1 MRERFASEIESHALR
16 REIIATVLSNGAI
29 NRGGSTLVVR
39 LKEETGRTT
48 EDVAFAF
55 AAATGAFRL
64 NDFYDTIDALDG
76 KIDGQQQLSLY
87 LLVQNVLRRQVVWFL
102 RYGNLQEGLSAL
114 IERYRAGLDTLSG
127 SIESIFDEW
136 LIGRFEDAQSRMVAE
151 DIPADLARR
160 FSILKAL
167 TDGPD
172 IILLATRLNRPE
184 LEVARLYFR
193 VSSHFRVDEIRSS
206 SEENMPA
213 EYYDRLAFN
222 SALAAVASA
231 QRGIVEKIFAV
242 TGSDQPDFEAWRE
255 TNRVAVAR
263 AQKSIDEILNG
274 GELTLAKLT
283 VAVAHLREVAEL

>member
-1 MRERFASEIESHALR
+1 
-16 REIIATVLSNGAI
+16 
-29 NRGGSTLVVR
+29 
-39 LKEETGRTT
+39 
-48 EDVAFAF
+48 
-55 AAATGAFRL
+55 
-64 NDFYDTIDALDG
+64 
-76 KIDGQQQLSLY
+76 
-87 LLVQNVLRRQVVWFL
+87 
-102 RYGNLQEGLSAL
+102 
-114 IERYRAGLDTLSG
+114 
-127 SIESIFDEW
+127 
-136 LIGRFEDAQSRMVAE
+136 
-151 DIPADLARR
+151 
-160 FSILKAL
+160 
-167 TDGPD
+167 
-172 IILLATRLNRPE
+172 
-184 LEVARLYFR
+184 

-263 AQKSIDEILNG
+263 ARKSIDEILNG